1 MNFFKNISK
10 HFILL
15 LLLIL
20 TIYLRIENY
29 IITSAKPRLNLYES
43 QKPTPILSAS
53 KAGSYLSADNV
64 NFRFKENI
72 ILLLKNVNAELIP
85 VYPLK
90 VINLDDVNAFQINVS
105 KADVFIASSTLK
117 VIMKDNIFNYPDS
130 PLKIKELDFP
140 EPNSNKI
147 RLSGSL
153 NFVIW
158 LEFEL
163 LGSISLDEKKEKIV
177 ITAEQITALGNS
189 YAKSLLG
196 AVGLNLEKLLPV
208 PDGRGIKIKSNQI
221 FVEPFSIFPPPK
233 LSGTLQSLSIENG
246 KLHLSLDNG
255 KSVLVPTMPYPA
267 SKNFLYF
274 FTGDLKFAKLFM
286 VESSLQIY
294 DKDESDPF
302 DFFMEKYL
310 LVLAKAGIVTVA
322 EDRALKVVMPD
333 YDDVF
338 K

>member
-1 MNFFKNISK
+1 MNFLK
-10 HFILL
+10 HTLL
-15 LLLIL
+15 LTLLVL

-29 IITSAKPRLNLYES
+29 IITSAKPRLNLYDT
-43 QKPTPILSAS
+43 QKPISILTSS
-53 KAGSYLSADNV
+53 KAGSYLAADNV
-64 NFRFKENI
+64 SFRFKENI
-72 ILLLKNVNAELIP
+72 ILLLKNVNAEVIP
-85 VYPLK
+85 IQPLK
-90 VINLDDVNAFQINVS
+90 VINLDDVNAFLINVS

-117 VIMKDNIFNYPDS
+117 VIMKDNIFNYPGS
-130 PLKIKELDFP
+130 PLKIKELEFP
-140 EPNSNKI
+140 NPNSNEIK
-147 RLSGSL
+147 LSGSL

-163 LGSISLDEKKEKIV
+163 LGKISLDEKKERIV
-177 ITAEQITALGNS
+177 ITAEQITALGNP
-189 YAKSLLG
+189 YAKSLLS

-208 PDGRGIKIKSNQI
+208 PEGRGIRIKANQI
-221 FVEPFSIFPPPK
+221 FVEPFSIFPPPR
-233 LSGTLQSLSIENG
+233 LSGTLQDLTIENG
-246 KLHLSLDNG
+246 KLHLNLDNG

-302 DFFMEKYL
+302 DFFMDKYL
-310 LVLAKAGIVTVA
+310 LVLAKAGVVTLS
-322 EDRALKVVMPD
+322 EDRSVKVVMPD